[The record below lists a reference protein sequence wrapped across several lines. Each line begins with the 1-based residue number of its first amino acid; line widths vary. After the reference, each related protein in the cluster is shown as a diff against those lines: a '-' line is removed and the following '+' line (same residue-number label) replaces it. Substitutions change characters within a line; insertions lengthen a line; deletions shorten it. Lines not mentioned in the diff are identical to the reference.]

1 MGIFF
6 LFLLTMNKKLNGR
19 IWTKSEKIIM
29 MMTMIAVMIAIIYS
43 VGIDKN
49 T

>member
-6 LFLLTMNKKLNGR
+6 LFILTMNKKLND
-19 IWTKSEKIIM
+19 IWTKIEKIIM
-29 MMTMIAVMIAIIYS
+29 MMIMIAVMIAIIYS

-49 T
+49 I